1 MDAFGR
7 YTLLKRLGAGGMGEV
22 FLARVGDSADTL
34 VLKRILP
41 HLTENPRFLRLFLDE
56 TRIASRL
63 VHPNIAQ
70 IHELG
75 EVDGTWFVAMEHVDG
90 KDLREMLKRTRE
102 VGHHV
107 PIEVAVAVG
116 VEIARGLS
124 HAHAATDAQGRSL
137 RVVHRDVSPHNVL
150 IGRNGDVKLIDFG
163 VAKAANKSVQT
174 GTGILKG
181 KFPYMSPEQANA
193 QPVDP
198 RTDVFALGIVLW
210 EMLCAKYLFRGKTDA
225 ATLKLVREAQVP
237 VPSTL
242 RDDVPEA
249 LDRVLLK
256 ALAKSP
262 DERYATAELF
272 REALAG
278 VLSNL
283 APPNLPKW
291 MREYDDV
298 PGLDDDSVVELAPS
312 ESEKASEETKL
323 ESHEQP
329 TVADAPSR
337 TDNPVR
343 VRPTRSERSALGD
356 TSTSE
361 RQLEQVKQL
370 LAQVAGRPTNIGPQ
384 ATSFVGRV
392 AELADLHQLFRQGA
406 RLITL
411 LGPGGTGKTRLSL
424 QLGTQLVTH
433 FQSTNE
439 RGRKRGGVWFCDLT
453 DAKDREGVCAAVA
466 RALGVP
472 LTGGDAVALLGHAIA
487 ARGETLLVLDN
498 FEQVVA
504 TAGDTVGAWLKSA
517 PKARFVVSSRE
528 LLRVSDETV
537 FEVPPLRVP
546 KETKDARG
554 AEAVMLFVER
564 ARAVRPGWE
573 PAEAELASIAEIC
586 RQLDGMPLAIELAA
600 GRMGVLT
607 PSQLTS
613 RLPRRFDVL
622 VDKASASDRQ
632 ATLRGAID
640 WSWNNLSA
648 VEASALAQ
656 LSVFR
661 GGFLAEAA
669 EAVVAL
675 PTRGAALEV
684 LFALRSKSL
693 VRVYYPTGDEAL
705 PRYGLYETIREY
717 AWEKLQQRPERDA
730 ALARHRRW
738 FLEFGGRTASKAESS
753 KPLLD
758 ALDQERENL
767 VVVFERR
774 VDAEGGAPEAL
785 SAVLSLDPLLSTRGP
800 FGVHLEMLD
809 RVAERLGDEPALLTS
824 ALEARA
830 RARLGRGRA
839 NDAEADLVLAD
850 ELARDAGDLHAE
862 GRLGVVLAMV
872 ERQKGHREA
881 AEERFHRAIAILER
895 VGDVRMRGRAVSN
908 LAVVQ
913 HELGADAAALNTYNL
928 ALEIHRA
935 AGDRRY
941 EGITLANL
949 GVVQQGL
956 GLLKPA
962 RANYLA
968 ALAIHRELGSRRSEG
983 ICHINLG
990 DLAVEFEQPG
1000 QALAHFESAL
1010 QLVRDVGAARFEAV
1024 TLLSLASLHQ
1034 QYGEY
1039 EDAMRRLPDAIDSLR
1054 DIGEQRYLGLA
1065 LGMRAAVYALTGD
1078 LPGAEEE
1085 MAEASRVLTNVS
1097 DTKFL
1102 DALELYRGHIELGH
1116 VISTRSEL
1124 QAQVLEER
1132 VRKRIAKAIAPGPP
1146 DEQHPTG
1153 TPSPSERSEYVR
1165 AALRS
1170 LRGAMQDNGR
1180 QA

>member
-1 MDAFGR
+1 
-7 YTLLKRLGAGGMGEV
+7 MGEV
-22 FLARVGDSADTL
+22 FLARSQAGGEPL
-34 VLKRILP
+34 VVKRILP

-63 VHPNIAQ
+63 IHPNIAR

-102 VGHHV
+102 QGHYL
-107 PIEVAVAVG
+107 P
-116 VEIARGLS
+116 VEIAVAIAVEVAKGLS
-124 HAHAATDAQGRSL
+124 HAHAATDSQGRSL
-137 RVVHRDVSPHNVL
+137 HVVHRDVSPHNVL
-150 IGRNGDVKLIDFG
+150 IGRDGSVKLIDFG

-193 QPVDP
+193 KPVDP

-210 EMLCAKYLFRGKTDA
+210 EMLCARYLFRGKTDA

-237 VPSTL
+237 VPSSL
-242 RDDVPEA
+242 REDVPEA
-249 LDRVLLK
+249 VDRVVLT
-256 ALAKSP
+256 ALQRDAA
-262 DERYATAELF
+262 DRYPTAEAF

-283 APPNLPKW
+283 PPPNLVKW
-291 MREYDDV
+291 VREYDDV
-298 PGLDDDSVVELAPS
+298 PGFEDEEDSVIEGPS
-312 ESEKASEETKL
+312 VGSEKASDETQL

-343 VRPTRSERSALGD
+343 VRPTRSERAALSD
-356 TSTSE
+356 SSTSE
-361 RQLEQVKQL
+361 RNLEQVKQL

-424 QLGTQLVTH
+424 QFGSQLVTH
-433 FQSTNE
+433 FQSVNE

-453 DAKDREGVCAAVA
+453 EAKDREGVCAAVA

-472 LTGGDAVALLGHAIA
+472 LIGGDAVTQLGHAIV

-498 FEQVVA
+498 FEQVVGIA
-504 TAGDTVGAWLKSA
+504 AQTVGAWLKAA
-517 PKARFVVSSRE
+517 PKARFMVSSRE

-554 AEAVMLFVER
+554 AEAVQLFVER

-573 PAEAELASIAEIC
+573 PVEAELAAIAEIC
-586 RQLDGMPLAIELAA
+586 KQLDGMPLAIELAA
-600 GRMGVLT
+600 GRMGVLN
-607 PSQLTS
+607 PSQLVT

-622 VDKASASDRQ
+622 VDRRSDSERQ

-640 WSWNNLSA
+640 WSWNNLSS
-648 VEASALAQ
+648 VEASVLAQ

-661 GGFLAEAA
+661 GGFLPDAVD
-669 EAVVAL
+669 VVAVA
-675 PTRGAALEV
+675 PGGGSALEV

-693 VRVYYPTGDEAL
+693 VRVYFPTGDENQ
-705 PRYGLYETIREY
+705 PRFGLYETIREY
-717 AWEKLQQRPERDA
+717 AWEKLQAMPGRDA
-730 ALARHRRW
+730 ALARHTRW
-738 FLEFGGRTASKAESS
+738 FLDFGLRTAMNAESS
-753 KPLLD
+753 KALLD

-767 VVVFERR
+767 QVVFDRR
-774 VDAEGGAPEAL
+774 VDAEGGAADAL
-785 SAVLSLDPLLSTRGP
+785 SAVLILDPLLTMRGP
-800 FGVHLEMLD
+800 FGAHLNLLD
-809 RVAERLGDEPALLTS
+809 SVVERLGDEPALLTS
-824 ALEARA
+824 ALEARS
-830 RARLGRGRA
+830 RARLARGRA
-839 NDAEADLVLAD
+839 NDAEEDLVLAD
-850 ELARDAGDLHAE
+850 ELATAAGDLHAQ
-862 GRLGVVLAMV
+862 GRIAVVLAMV
-872 ERQKGHREA
+872 ERQKGQRKDA
-881 AEERFHRAIAILER
+881 RERFQRSIETLAR
-895 VGDVRMRGRAVSN
+895 VGDERMRGRAVSN
-908 LAVVQ
+908 LAVLQ
-913 HELGADAAALNTYNL
+913 HELGEDAAAMQTYNA

-935 AGDRRY
+935 VGDRRY

-962 RANYLA
+962 RANYQA

-983 ICHINLG
+983 ISHINLG
-990 DLAVEFEQPG
+990 DLAAELEQPG
-1000 QALAHFESAL
+1000 QAIAHYESAL
-1010 QLVRDVGAARFEAV
+1010 QIVRDVGARRFEGV

-1039 EDAMRRLPDAIDSLR
+1039 DDAMRWLPDAIDVLR
-1054 DIGEQRYLGLA
+1054 EVGDQRYLGLA
-1065 LGMRAAVYALTGD
+1065 LGVRAAVSALKGD
-1078 LPGAEEE
+1078 LPTAEEE
-1085 MAEASRVLTNVS
+1085 MAEATRVLTDVS
-1097 DTKFL
+1097 DHAFL
-1102 DALELYRGHIELGH
+1102 DALDLYRGHLEFGH
-1116 VISTRSEL
+1116 VITTRSEH
-1124 QAQVLEER
+1124 QARVLEER
-1132 VRKRIAKAIAPGPP
+1132 VRKRIARAVRPGPA
-1146 DEQHPTG
+1146 DELHPTG
-1153 TPSPSERSEYVR
+1153 TPSPADRSEHVR

-1170 LRGAMQDNGR
+1170 LRGAFSDNGR
-1180 QA
+1180 TV